1 MTTSAFTGP
10 LSTFTQKLSGLAG
23 SYTDQGFCQMAQ
35 TATITQNGTNAVT
48 VAIYLPQG
56 SQIISITPDVT
67 VAFDSVTSA
76 TLTAGTAAAGTQ
88 YVSGVNAKTTGRA
101 APTYT
106 AAQLTAMANIGAT
119 NVGIFITVTP
129 VGATTVGTV
138 IVTVQ
143 YIQQPQAGD
152 QP

>member
-1 MTTSAFTGP
+1 MTSTRFTGP
-10 LSTFTQKLSGLAG
+10 VATFTTLQTGASG
-23 SYTDQGFCQMAQ
+23 SYSDLGFAQMAQ
-35 TATITQNGTNAVT
+35 TVTITQNGTNAVT
-48 VAIYLPQG
+48 VPVYLPQG
-56 SQIISITPDVT
+56 SQIISFTPDVT
-67 VAFDSVTSA
+67 VAFDSATSA

-88 YVSGVNAKTTGRA
+88 YVSGVNAKTAGRA

-106 AAQLTAMANIGAT
+106 AAQLTAMSNIGA
-119 NVGIFITVTP
+119 NAGVFITITP

-152 QP
+152 TP